1 MFDVSRR
8 SQSPRRAFDGDATV
22 GWGLV
27 GASAI
32 AATHALRAIRT
43 QPPVAGADDQ
53 SAIDSNRI
61 PHGSNNS
68 NGRII
73 GLFSHSETR
82 ARRFADDHAVPLVFV
97 NLADLLAHPAVH
109 CVYIANHPRHHAQTV
124 LAALAAGKHVLCEP
138 PLALELA
145 EAQSITHTALSHSL
159 VLAVNY
165 VRRADPAVRAMRAL
179 LADRAIGDL
188 LGGRISN
195 SALLRTSMQTW
206 RLRTGGGGV
215 VLDRLAYSADLL
227 RYLVRDEI
235 TAVQSASTQ
244 QILGNQV
251 EEDVVSHVTLRR
263 GGVFQLHDSFILP
276 HTPSSVELY
285 GSTGV
290 LVARHC
296 LVDDWPSE
304 LWLLR
309 HGQTTPVPLVQT
321 DPYSDSFHLFLN
333 AIRTQ
338 AAPLAT
344 GSDGVQ
350 SLAVAWAAQES
361 LRRGHRVAVPV
372 QLHPPIDRSVQ

>member
-1 MFDVSRR
+1 LDE
-8 SQSPRRAFDGDATV
+8 DAPL

-32 AATHALRAIRT
+32 AATHAIRAIRT
-43 QPPVAGADDQ
+43 PPPVAADGQ
-53 SAIDSNRI
+53 SAIATGRS
-61 PHGSNNS
+61 G

-97 NLADLLAHPAVH
+97 NLADLLGHPAVH
-109 CVYIANHPRHHAQTV
+109 CVYVANHPRHHAQTV

-138 PLALELA
+138 PLALEPA
-145 EAQSITHTALSHSL
+145 EAQSIAYTALSRGL

-165 VRRADPAVRAMRAL
+165 IRRADPAVRAMRTL
-179 LADRAIGDL
+179 LADRAVGDL

-195 SALLRTSMQTW
+195 SVLLPTAMQTW
-206 RLRTGGGGV
+206 RLRPGGGGV
-215 VLDRLAYSADLL
+215 ILDRLAHSADLL

-235 TAVQSASTQ
+235 IAVQSAGAQ
-244 QILGNQV
+244 QILGSQV

-263 GGVFQLHDSFILP
+263 GGVVFQLHDSFILP

-285 GSTGV
+285 GSAGV

-309 HGQTTPVPLVQT
+309 HGQSTPVPVVQT
-321 DPYSDSFHLFLN
+321 DPYSESFHLFLN
-333 AIRTQ
+333 AVRTQ
-338 AAPLAT
+338 ATPLAT
-344 GSDGVQ
+344 GNDGVQ
-350 SLAVAWAAQES
+350 SLTIAWAAQES
-361 LRRGHRVAVPV
+361 LHRSQRVTVPV
-372 QLHPPIDRSVQ
+372 QLRPPIDHSVQ